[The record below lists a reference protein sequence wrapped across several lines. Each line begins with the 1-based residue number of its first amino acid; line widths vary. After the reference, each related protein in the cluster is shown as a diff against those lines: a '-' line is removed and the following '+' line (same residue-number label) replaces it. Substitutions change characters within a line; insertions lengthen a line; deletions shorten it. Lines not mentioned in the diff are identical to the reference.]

1 MINESSEFKD
11 FQKGRWVE
19 FEPTSEMISDG
30 TLPIQAK
37 SLNGSAVISVIEWVE
52 KAEAGRDK

>member
-1 MINESSEFKD
+1 
-11 FQKGRWVE
+11 
-19 FEPTSEMISDG
+19 MISDG

-52 KAEAGRDK
+52 KTEAGRDK